1 MHLGSTAGGERL
13 LYTNGITILNLKDLD
28 NALSLKGEKLHW
40 MGFLYKWG
48 MRSFMLLVK
57 VYLETIATFLA
68 RKRDRIFL

>member
-40 MGFLYKWG
+40 MGFLYKMG
-48 MRSFMLLVK
+48 HAPLYAFSESVFRNNCKILSK
-57 VYLETIATFLA
+57 KA
-68 RKRDRIFL
+68 